1 MYLSLLEISTER
13 PFLWLQRTNVS
24 APRAQDGRCFSRAL
38 STACVTFLFCP
49 GLGEWAVR
57 EMVFAGFDGIS
68 CHGQA
73 IKSHACKWSK
83 RTLQPKVPDNAC
95 SHYRIQ
101 VFRTILISLGK
112 VDCCSVLLTG
122 KLHHRTKI
130 CVNNSAGCK
139 KMNIIPFS
147 EGFSKVILPQLLS
160 NI

>member
-1 MYLSLLEISTER
+1 MFFSPGNLNRKAIPVTAKDKCLSSQS
-13 PFLWLQRTNVS
+13 QRWQVVFQGS
-24 APRAQDGRCFSRAL
+24 QYSLCHIFVLPR
-38 STACVTFLFCP
+38 T
-49 GLGEWAVR
+49 WAVR

-73 IKSHACKWSK
+73 IKSHTCKWSK
-83 RTLQPKVPDNAC
+83 RTLQSKVPDNAY

-122 KLHHRTKI
+122 KLHRRTKI
-130 CVNNSAGCK
+130 CVNISAGCT
-139 KMNIIPFS
+139 KMNITPFS